1 VETVAEHEATVEA
14 AVERRAAV
22 EAAVTDKYGVGRH
35 PPPSS
40 HGYEES
46 WTAARRRGSGRGDRA
61 EG

>member
-35 PPPSS
+35 PPP
-40 HGYEES
+40 
-46 WTAARRRGSGRGDRA
+46 
-61 EG
+61 